1 MIFAVILLVLVG
13 LTEGIGLL
21 MLVPL
26 LHIVSFADDQQTTS
40 VITRFTQQFFDAI
53 NLPLTL
59 TSVLILYITLII
71 FRSLLLYQREIVLS
85 DIQLG
90 FVDHIRIKL
99 YDAIGRANWIYLS
112 KKRTSDLTHVL
123 TTDISRI
130 AQGTHYILQI
140 LVSTFMVLAYITVAF
155 KLSAVMTLIALSA
168 GVLLMLIL
176 IPQVRKARTLGN
188 KLSQA
193 NRAVFG
199 TVADFLDGIK
209 LAKSYA
215 AEARYSQSFND
226 SLLNMRSQQ
235 LAFTRSNSF
244 AQKMYQVGAAIALSI
259 LLYIAAIILVLPATE
274 LLVLVLIFSR
284 LLPLLSQLQS
294 SYQHILHMLPA
305 FASAMHIQN
314 ECEQDA
320 EIVTN
325 PGNWQPSLTN
335 NITLNNITFRY
346 DKQQPTLILDDL
358 SLTLPA
364 RQTLGIAGA
373 SGAGKSTL
381 ADIYAGLIAQDKGM
395 ITIDNHQLLPEDHYQ
410 WRQSVAYVPQETF
423 LFHDSIRNN
432 LLWTNTEATEKDLT
446 TVLKMAAADE
456 FVSKLPEGMDTVIGD
471 RGIRLSG
478 GERQRIA
485 LARALLAKP
494 LLLIMDEATSA
505 LDTENEMHI
514 QQAIDNLHGELTI
527 IIIAHRLSTIQH
539 ADQIIVIENGKIVE
553 QGSWQVL
560 MQNPNGWLS
569 MGLSENGENGS
580 SLSMLY

>member
-1 MIFAVILLVLVG
+1 MILLTLVG
-13 LTEGIGLL
+13 LTDGIGLL

-26 LHIVSFADDQQTTS
+26 LHIVGFADDQQTTS
-40 VITRFTQQFFDAI
+40 VITRFTQQFFDTI

-59 TSVLILYITLII
+59 TSVLFLYIALII
-71 FRSLLLYQREIVLS
+71 FRSVLLYKKEIVLNE
-85 DIQLG
+85 IQLG
-90 FVDHIRIKL
+90 FVDHIRVQL

-130 AQGTHYILQI
+130 AQGTHFILQI
-140 LVSTFMVLAYITVAF
+140 LVSSFLVLVYIIVAF
-155 KLSAVMTLIALSA
+155 KLSATMTLTALLA
-168 GVLLMLIL
+168 GILLMMIL
-176 IPQVRKARTLGN
+176 VPQVRKARTLGN

-193 NRAVFG
+193 NREVFG

-209 LAKSYA
+209 LAKSYS

-226 SLLNMRSQQ
+226 SLYNMRSQQ

-244 AQKMYQVGAAIALSI
+244 AQKMYQIGAAIALSI
-259 LLYIAAIILVLPATE
+259 LLYIAADILVLPAAE

-305 FASAMHIQN
+305 FVSAMHIKK
-314 ECEQDA
+314 ECEQEA
-320 EIVTN
+320 EIITN
-325 PGNWQPSLTN
+325 SGNWQPSLADH
-335 NITLNNITFRY
+335 ITLKNIEFSY
-346 DKQQPTLILDDL
+346 DKQQQTLILNDL

-364 RQTLGIAGA
+364 RQTLGIAGT

-381 ADIYAGLIAQDKGM
+381 ADIYAGLIVPDKGV
-395 ITIDNHQLLPEDHYQ
+395 ITIDNHRLLPEDHCR

-432 LLWTNTEATEKDLT
+432 LLWANIEATEQDLI

-456 FVSKLPEGMDTVIGD
+456 FVSKLPQCMDTVIGD
-471 RGIRLSG
+471 RGVRLSG

-494 LLLIMDEATSA
+494 LLLILDEATSA
-505 LDTENEMHI
+505 LDTENERHI

-539 ADQIIVIENGKIVE
+539 ADQIIVIENGQIVE

-560 MQNPNGWLS
+560 VQNKNGWLS
-569 MGLSENGENGS
+569 R
-580 SLSMLY
+580 SLSPDGLQKIH

>member
-1 MIFAVILLVLVG
+1 
-13 LTEGIGLL
+13 

-26 LHIVSFADDQQTTS
+26 LHIVGFAEDQQATS
-40 VITRFTQQFFDAI
+40 VITRLTEQLFNAI

-59 TSVLILYITLII
+59 TNVLILYITLII
-71 FRSLLLYQREIVLS
+71 FRSLLLYQRETVLN

-90 FVDHIRIKL
+90 FVDHMRVKL
-99 YDAIGRANWIYLS
+99 YDAIGRANWIFLS

-123 TTDISRI
+123 TTDINRI
-130 AQGTHYILQI
+130 AQGTHFILQI
-140 LVSTFMVLAYITVAF
+140 LVSSFIVLAYIIVAF
-155 KLSAVMTLIALSA
+155 KLSATMTLIALSA
-168 GVLLMLIL
+168 GVLLML

-193 NRAVFG
+193 NREVFA

-226 SLLNMRSQQ
+226 ALFNMRSQQ
-235 LAFTRSNSF
+235 LAFTRNNSF
-244 AQKMYQVGAAIALSI
+244 AQKMYQIGAAIALSI
-259 LLYIAAIILVLPATE
+259 LLYIAVVILVLPVAE
-274 LLVLVLIFSR
+274 LIVLVLIFSR
-284 LLPLLSQLQS
+284 LLPLISQLQS
-294 SYQHILHMLPA
+294 SYLHIMHILPA
-305 FASAMHIQN
+305 FTSAMHIQK
-314 ECEQDA
+314 ECEQEA
-320 EIVTN
+320 EIITN
-325 PGNWQPSLTN
+325 LGNWQPSLVN
-335 NITLNNITFRY
+335 NITLNNIEFRFN
-346 DKQQPTLILDDL
+346 KQQQTLILDDL

-381 ADIYAGLIAQDKGM
+381 ADIYAGLIAPDKGV

-432 LLWTNTEATEKDLT
+432 LLWANAEATEKDLT
-446 TVLKMAAADE
+446 AVLKMAAADE
-456 FVSKLPEGMDTVIGD
+456 FVSKLPEGMDTIIGD

-505 LDTENEMHI
+505 LDTENERHI

-527 IIIAHRLSTIQH
+527 IIIAHRLSTIRQ
-539 ADQIIVIENGKIVE
+539 ADQIIVIENGKLTE
-553 QGSWQVL
+553 QGR
-560 MQNPNGWLS
+560 GK
-569 MGLSENGENGS
+569 
-580 SLSMLY
+580 Y